1 MRSKAGPDEEMAP
14 PIFMQ
19 FRQGSPL
26 ETMQDGPNSTRIME
40 LYQLGYFLEI
50 ARQRSFTRAAARLH
64 MAQPALS
71 QQMKNLEK
79 ELGTPLF
86 NRGRKEIQLT
96 AAGKAFHPRAEA
108 ILLQADAAKAA
119 VSDVAQLRGGKLTI
133 AAIPSVSA
141 CLLPAVIHLF
151 SRQHSQVSLQLIEDS
166 SERVADCVESGL
178 ADIGFLQLPASKSAF
193 RSHALI
199 TEPFVLL
206 ACKSHMLASK
216 KAVQL
221 EQLSSESFVFYK
233 GRARDTA
240 MESCRKAGFEP
251 RIVCESGELGTVRAL
266 VAAGLG
272 LAIVPR
278 LAAGDLPPDIVSVN
292 LTTPKMQRQI
302 AAVWQKGCALSPAA
316 ASFLQ
321 LTTSQLFQRQ
331 KTRGTV

>member
-1 MRSKAGPDEEMAP
+1 
-14 PIFMQ
+14 
-19 FRQGSPL
+19 
-26 ETMQDGPNSTRIME
+26 ME

-50 ARQRSFTRAAARLH
+50 ARQRSFTRAAGRLH

-71 QQMKNLEK
+71 QQMKNLEA

-96 AAGKAFHPRAEA
+96 AAGKAFLPRAEA
-108 ILLQADAAKAA
+108 LLSQAEAAKAV
-119 VSDVAQLRGGKLTI
+119 VSDVTQLRGGRLTI

-141 CLLPAVIHLF
+141 CLLPEVIHAF
-151 SRQHSQVSLQLIEDS
+151 SQQHDQVELRLIEDS

-193 RSHALI
+193 KAQPLI

-206 ACKSHMLASK
+206 VGKTHALARQKSVPLR
-216 KAVQL
+216 
-221 EQLSSESFVFYK
+221 QLSAEAFIFYK

-240 MESCRKAGFEP
+240 LEACRKSGFEP

-278 LAAGDLPPDIVSVN
+278 LAAGNLPATIRTVAIRE
-292 LTTPKMQRQI
+292 PKMQRQI
-302 AAVWQKGCALSPAA
+302 AAVWQKGSALSPAA
-316 ASFLQ
+316 TAL
-321 LTTSQLFQRQ
+321 LTLATRLLSQPPAP
-331 KTRGTV
+331 TA